1 MLDSH
6 IISTLRSLTLNV
18 IHYQGDLGSVFV
30 FLIIVIKNLK
40 MKLVGNL
47 RTLLLEC
54 EREQCR
60 QAVNLGHHQE
70 EGHREEEDR
79 TDLVS
84 LAVQVS
90 K

>member
-1 MLDSH
+1 
-6 IISTLRSLTLNV
+6 
-18 IHYQGDLGSVFV
+18 
-30 FLIIVIKNLK
+30 